1 MTIQDAKLFLE
12 EQGYYTETLWSID
25 DVKQTYECS
34 TEDALIVLEK
44 VFNSEW
50 VNEQIF
56 GVIDDV
62 SNEMELVRKEI

>member
-25 DVKQTYECS
+25 DV
-34 TEDALIVLEK
+34 
-44 VFNSEW
+44 
-50 VNEQIF
+50 
-56 GVIDDV
+56 